1 MSHAAGA
8 SRPVRRRHSR
18 ISTRIPD
25 RIAEAEDLMGRV
37 TAAIEA
43 RATKRATETL
53 GFLSALVL
61 LPTAIASFGL
71 IWLDHGDTPD
81 GQRGFAITV
90 LISVLAALLTFA
102 WIHRGWG
109 LRALTISRPGVVEGS
124 HTPTSNPGKD
134 TT

>member
-1 MSHAAGA
+1 
-8 SRPVRRRHSR
+8 
-18 ISTRIPD
+18 
-25 RIAEAEDLMGRV
+25 MGRV

-124 HTPTSNPGKD
+124 HTPTSHPGKD